1 MRLSSW
7 TSPRRDRR
15 EQKQYWR
22 YSREVYF
29 IPEYFFLFFVYS
41 MTNGSGT
48 FYPFTIAAEF
58 IVPESTP
65 NPCGYS
71 RSLHRTV
78 CLKVTTTGGGLII

>member
-1 MRLSSW
+1 
-7 TSPRRDRR
+7 
-15 EQKQYWR
+15 
-22 YSREVYF
+22 
-29 IPEYFFLFFVYS
+29 

-78 CLKVTTTGGGLII
+78 CLKVTTTGGGVNYLNVN